1 MGGGFADRGV
11 SAAAGDGEFGYGQAE
26 ARGEPGM
33 PGVAECQVGASHGRG
48 RLCAAFPCEC
58 PQAQVHH
65 VFPGFRGASL
75 PEDLLGFFLLS
86 GGRVRQDCDL
96 APVKEPLSDAVVLLC
111 LA

>member
-1 MGGGFADRGV
+1 MAKWCAVGIQI
-11 SAAAGDGEFGYGQAE
+11 AGCSE

-33 PGVAECQVGASHGRG
+33 PGVAERQAGARHGRG
-48 RLCAAFPCEC
+48 RLCAVFPCEC

-65 VFPGFRGASL
+65 VFPGFRGAGF
-75 PEDLLGFFLLS
+75 PEDLPGFFLLA